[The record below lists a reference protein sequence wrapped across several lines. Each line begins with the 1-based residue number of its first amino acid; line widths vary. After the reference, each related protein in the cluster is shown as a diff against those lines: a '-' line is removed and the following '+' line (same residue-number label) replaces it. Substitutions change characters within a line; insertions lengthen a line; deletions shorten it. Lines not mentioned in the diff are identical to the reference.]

1 MQGFFNCIYYYQ
13 VAFCVVK
20 ELLQYETNGY
30 IFYLYLFRKIEIIAK
45 KAKANHIY
53 INIYHC
59 QKLQVIRY
67 QLTGVS
73 TGFEAAIQTDGF
85 VYIDSEYICTELVK

>member
-45 KAKANHIY
+45 KSESESYIY
-53 INIYHC
+53 IYISLP
-59 QKLQVIRY
+59 KI
-67 QLTGVS
+67 TGHTVPTYWS
-73 TGFEAAIQTDGF
+73 
-85 VYIDSEYICTELVK
+85 

>member
-45 KAKANHIY
+45 KSESESYIY
-53 INIYHC
+53 IYHC